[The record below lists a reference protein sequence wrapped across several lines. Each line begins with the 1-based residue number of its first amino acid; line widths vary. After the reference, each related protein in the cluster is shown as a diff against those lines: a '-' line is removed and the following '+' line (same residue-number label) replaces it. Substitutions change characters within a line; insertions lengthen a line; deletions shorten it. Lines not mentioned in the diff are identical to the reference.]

1 MTGVSASF
9 MKGEF
14 AATGRNEIP
23 SVDGER
29 SLHSKARETRT
40 RWIRTGAELAAL
52 GPVWD
57 GLLDRCEIITP
68 FMRWD
73 WIWRWWQAHEE
84 SVQLAL
90 CVAEEMG
97 EVVAVAPFVIG
108 REDKGSRRGLR
119 QLSLMAGIG
128 EAQGER
134 MNLMIP
140 VERVHDL
147 APLLLGRLLELN
159 GQWDAMRLNRLP
171 AESAVLPLL
180 QEELERLTT
189 GFGVLN
195 RTPCRFLNLDFP
207 VWEDVIASR
216 SRKWRAQYRKIK
228 AQLPEQ
234 YGVTFHTGSES
245 PTGEDA
251 VEALFRLHAQQFQG
265 QDSHFLRERALK
277 VHRELIPLWQQA
289 GRSELC
295 YLVSGGKIV
304 SMVHL
309 LREGTQVFA
318 FQVGRD
324 PSFPGRSVGTAA
336 WDWAMEHAYR
346 TGAKSVDFLAGD
358 FEYKRRWTEE
368 TRTVLDLEGYAPW
381 SWRARVF
388 LFLRR
393 FRRGLKR
400 KDLVPEVVPEEGEA

>member
-1 MTGVSASF
+1 MTGMPASF

-14 AATGRNEIP
+14 APSEPLDASCLDGARSSEII
-23 SVDGER
+23 G
-29 SLHSKARETRT
+29 KTTT
-40 RWIRTGAELAAL
+40 RWIRKGDELAAL
-52 GPVWD
+52 QPFWD
-57 GLLDRCEIITP
+57 ALLDQCETVTP

-73 WIWRWWQAHEE
+73 WVWRWWQAHQD
-84 SVQLAL
+84 SVQLTL
-90 CVAEEMG
+90 CVAEECG

-108 REDKGSRRGLR
+108 REEKGSRRGLR
-119 QLSLMAGIG
+119 QLTLMAGVG
-128 EAQGER
+128 DAQGER

-140 VERVHDL
+140 AARVPDL
-147 APLLLGRLLELN
+147 APLLLERLEELR
-159 GQWDAMRLNRLP
+159 GQWDAVRWNRLP
-171 AESAVLPLL
+171 AESATVPHL
-180 QEELERLTT
+180 QRALERLTT

-195 RTPCRFLNLDFP
+195 RTSCRFLNLDFP
-207 VWEDVIASR
+207 VWEDVIGSR

-234 YGVTFHTGSES
+234 YGVTFHTGTES

-277 VHRELIPLWQQA
+277 VHRELIPLWQKA

-295 YLVSGGKIV
+295 YLVADGQIV

-309 LREGTQVFA
+309 LREGTEVFA

-324 PSFPGRSVGTAA
+324 PSFPGRSIGTAA

-388 LFLRR
+388 LLLRR
-393 FRRGLKR
+393 FRRALTKSQTE
-400 KDLVPEVVPEEGEA
+400 PEVAPETAET